1 MGTVTFDTLKY
12 VKQLESAGVPS
23 AHAEA
28 FANAQREILAEA
40 LDSSLATK
48 ADLTAVRSDLKAEIV
63 ALRADMQAIELRLTV
78 KLGAFIAVAAGI
90 IIAVVRLPH

>member
-1 MGTVTFDTLKY
+1 MATATFDTLKY

-23 AHAEA
+23 AQAEA
-28 FANAQREILAEA
+28 FANAQREILADA

-48 ADLTAVRSDLKAEIV
+48 SD
-63 ALRADMQAIELRLTV
+63 ALRLEHRIDTLENKLVAMELHLTV
-78 KLGAFIAVAAGI
+78 KLGAFITIAAGI